1 LNPRIESLRHNKAPI
16 RARPLSALASLLFMP
31 TPLPPTAPHQLR
43 IQDFHYDL
51 PAGRIAPEPLPDRA
65 ASRLLVSRAGVL
77 SDKIFRD
84 LPGELPADSLLIFN
98 DTQVVRA
105 RLLAHRPS
113 GGAVE
118 LFCLE
123 PVAPHRALEL
133 ALQQTAAA
141 TWRCLV
147 GNGRR
152 WKSGPVTLEFSFAGQ
167 PATLWAER
175 QATEAG
181 GESLIDFRW
190 EPSSLPF
197 AEVLRAAGHLPL
209 PPYLHRPDTA
219 IDAVRYQTV
228 YAAHEG
234 AVAAPTAGLHFTPEL
249 LHELAQRGVA
259 TGQVT
264 LHVGAGTFQPVKA
277 DTMADHPMHAEPII
291 VQASMLRQLLAH
303 RPRPVIAVGTTS
315 LRTLESL
322 YWLGA
327 ALVRQPT
334 QLDLTVSQWQP
345 YEEILPDVAPGTA
358 LQALLTHLEATGSD
372 ALEASTR
379 LLIAPG
385 YRFRLVQGLI
395 TNFHQP
401 ESTLLLLVAALLGP
415 DWRAVYEHALAH
427 GYRFLSYGDSSLL
440 LPG

>member
-1 LNPRIESLRHNKAPI
+1 MS
-16 RARPLSALASLLFMP
+16 
-31 TPLPPTAPHQLR
+31 LPPSAPAQLR
-43 IQDFHYDL
+43 IQDFHYEL
-51 PAGRIAPEPLPDRA
+51 PAARIAPEPLPDRA
-65 ASRLLVSRAGVL
+65 ASHLLVSRAGVL
-77 SDKIFRD
+77 TDKVFRD
-84 LPGELPADSLLIFN
+84 LPGELPPDALLIFN

-105 RLLAHRPS
+105 RLLAHRPT

-123 PVAPHRALEL
+123 PVAPHRALEP
-133 ALQQTAAA
+133 ALQQTGAA

-152 WKSGPVTLEFSFAGQ
+152 WKSGPVTLNFSFAGQ

-219 IDAVRYQTV
+219 VDAVRYQTV

-249 LHELAQRGVA
+249 LAELAARGIA
-259 TGQVT
+259 TGRVT

-291 VQASMLRQLLAH
+291 VQASLLRQLLAH
-303 RPRPVIAVGTTS
+303 RPRPVIAVGTTTQ
-315 LRTLESL
+315 RTLQTR

-327 ALVRQPT
+327 AQVRQP
-334 QLDLTVSQWQP
+334 
-345 YEEILPDVAPGTA
+345 APGAA
-358 LQALLTHLEATGSD
+358 LGASPWHPQAPVAEPAMPHDRGLLALLAHLDAAGTD

-385 YRFRLVQGLI
+385 YRFQLVQGLI

-415 DWRAVYEHALAH
+415 GWRTVYDHALAH

>member
-1 LNPRIESLRHNKAPI
+1 MTN
-16 RARPLSALASLLFMP
+16 
-31 TPLPPTAPHQLR
+31 PHQLR
-43 IQDFHYDL
+43 IQDFHYNL
-51 PAGRIAPEPLPDRA
+51 PAARIAPEPLADRA
-65 ASRLLVSRAGVL
+65 ASRLLVSRHGAL
-77 SDKIFRD
+77 TDKTFRD
-84 LPGELPADSLLIFN
+84 LPDELPPDSLLIFN
-98 DTQVVRA
+98 DTRVVRA
-105 RLLAHRPS
+105 RLLAQRPT
-113 GGAVE
+113 GGMVE

-123 PVAPHRALEL
+123 PVAPHRALEP
-133 ALQQTAAA
+133 ALQQTGAC

-152 WKSGPVTLEFSFAGQ
+152 WKSGPVRLEFQFAGQ
-167 PATLWAER
+167 PAILTAVR
-175 QATEAG
+175 QAHEAS
-181 GESLIDFRW
+181 GESLINFSW
-190 EPSSLPF
+190 EPNSLPF

-209 PPYLHRPDTA
+209 PPYLHRPATA
-219 IDAVRYQTV
+219 TDAVRYQTV

-249 LHELAQRGVA
+249 LAELDEHGIA
-259 TGQVT
+259 TGRIT

-277 DTMADHPMHAEPII
+277 ETMADHPMHAEPII
-291 VQASMLRQLLAH
+291 VQASLLRLLLAH
-303 RPRPVIAVGTTS
+303 RPRPIIAVGTTS

-327 ALVRQPT
+327 
-334 QLDLTVSQWQP
+334 DLARHPAPPAAELRVSQWQP
-345 YEEILPDVAPGTA
+345 YAALLPGEAEVAPEA
-358 LQALLTHLEATGSD
+358 ALLALLAHLEATGS
-372 ALEASTR
+372 AVIEASTQ

-415 DWRAVYEHALAH
+415 GWRAVYDHALGH

-440 LPG
+440 LP

>member
-1 LNPRIESLRHNKAPI
+1 
-16 RARPLSALASLLFMP
+16 MP
-31 TPLPPTAPHQLR
+31 TPTDPHQLR
-43 IQDFHYDL
+43 IQDFHYEL
-51 PAGRIAPEPLPDRA
+51 PAARIAPEPLADRA
-65 ASRLLVSRAGVL
+65 ASRLLVSRHGAL
-77 SDKIFRD
+77 TDKTFRD
-84 LPGELPADSLLIFN
+84 LPGELPPGSLLIFN
-98 DTQVVRA
+98 DTRVVRA
-105 RLLAHRPS
+105 RLLTQRPT
-113 GGAVE
+113 GGVVE

-123 PVAPHRALEL
+123 PVAPHRSLEL
-133 ALQQTAAA
+133 ALQQTAAC

-152 WKSGPVTLEFSFAGQ
+152 WKSGSVQLEFQFAGQ
-167 PATLWAER
+167 PATLTAIR
-175 QATEAG
+175 QAHETS
-181 GESLIDFRW
+181 GESLIDFSW
-190 EPSSLPF
+190 TPSSLPF

-219 IDAVRYQTV
+219 TDAMRYQTV

-249 LHELAQRGVA
+249 LAELAARGIA

-277 DTMADHPMHAEPII
+277 DTMAEHPMHAEPII
-291 VQASMLRQLLAH
+291 VQASLLRQLLAH
-303 RPRPVIAVGTTS
+303 RPQPVIAVGTTS

-327 ALVRQPT
+327 ALARQPAT
-334 QLDLTVSQWQP
+334 SAAELRVSQWQP
-345 YEEILPDVAPGTA
+345 YAELLPGEAEITPEIA
-358 LQALLTHLEATGSD
+358 LQALLAHLEATGS
-372 ALEASTR
+372 AAIEASTQ

-401 ESTLLLLVAALLGP
+401 ESTLLLLVSALLGP
-415 DWRAVYEHALAH
+415 SWRAVYDHALGH

-440 LPG
+440 LP

>member
-1 LNPRIESLRHNKAPI
+1 ML
-16 RARPLSALASLLFMP
+16 
-31 TPLPPTAPHQLR
+31 PHQLR

-51 PAGRIAPEPLPDRA
+51 PAGRIAPAPLADRA
-65 ASRLLVSRAGVL
+65 ASRLLVSRAGVI
-77 SDKIFRD
+77 SDKTFRD
-84 LPGELPADSLLIFN
+84 LPAELPADSLLIFN
-98 DTQVVRA
+98 DTRVVRA
-105 RLLAHRPS
+105 RLLAQRPT

-123 PVAPHRALEL
+123 PVAPHRALEP
-133 ALQQTAAA
+133 ALQQTGAA

-147 GNGRR
+147 GHGRR
-152 WKSGPVTLEFSFAGQ
+152 WKSGPVSLSFQFAGQ

-175 QATEAG
+175 QAHETG
-181 GESLIDFRW
+181 GESLINFRW
-190 EPSSLPF
+190 EPAALPF

-209 PPYLHRPDTA
+209 PPYLHRAATPA
-219 IDAVRYQTV
+219 DAVRYQTV

-249 LHELAQRGVA
+249 LAELAGRGIG
-259 TGQVT
+259 TGQLT

-277 DTMADHPMHAEPII
+277 ETMADHPMHAEPII
-291 VQASMLRQLLAH
+291 VSAELLRQLLVH

-327 ALVRQPT
+327 ALVRGGPT
-334 QLDLTVSQWQP
+334 PPAALEVSQWQP
-345 YEEILPDVAPGTA
+345 YAALPPGAAAVPAEAA
-358 LQALLTHLEATGSD
+358 LQALLAHLEATGS
-372 ALEASTR
+372 AAVEASTR

-385 YRFRLVQGLI
+385 YRFRLVRGLI

-415 DWRAVYEHALAH
+415 GWRAVYEHALRQ

-440 LPG
+440 LPGGE

>member
-1 LNPRIESLRHNKAPI
+1 
-16 RARPLSALASLLFMP
+16 MP
-31 TPLPPTAPHQLR
+31 SPTAPRQLR

-51 PAGRIAPEPLPDRA
+51 PTERIAPEPLPDRA
-65 ASRLLVSRAGVL
+65 ASRLLVSRAGVI
-77 SDKIFRD
+77 SDQTFRD
-84 LPGELPADSLLIFN
+84 LPGELPAGSLLIFN
-98 DTQVVRA
+98 DTRVVRA
-105 RLLAHRPS
+105 RLLAKRS
-113 GGAVE
+113 TGGAVE

-123 PVAPHRALEL
+123 PVAPHRALEP
-133 ALQQTAAA
+133 ALQQTGSC

-152 WKSGPVTLEFSFAGQ
+152 WKSGPVSLDFSFAGQ
-167 PATLWAER
+167 PASLRAER
-175 QATEAG
+175 LATEDG
-181 GESLIDFRW
+181 GESLIAFSW
-190 EPSSLPF
+190 QPASLPF

-219 IDAVRYQTV
+219 ADAVRYQTV

-234 AVAAPTAGLHFTPEL
+234 AVAAPTAGLHFTPEIL
-249 LHELAQRGVA
+249 AELAAQGMA
-259 TGQVT
+259 IGHVT

-291 VQASMLRQLLAH
+291 VQASLLRQLLAH
-303 RPRPVIAVGTTS
+303 QAGPVIAVGTTS

-327 ALVRQPT
+327 ALARHPT
-334 QLDLTVSQWQP
+334 AEVAGLQVSQWQP
-345 YEEILPDVAPGTA
+345 YEPGPEVSPVAA
-358 LQALLTHLEATGSD
+358 LQALLAYLEATGST
-372 ALEASTR
+372 AIEASTR

-415 DWRAVYEHALAH
+415 GWRTVYDHALAH

-440 LPG
+440 LPGPLA

>member
-1 LNPRIESLRHNKAPI
+1 MNPDPR
-16 RARPLSALASLLFMP
+16 
-31 TPLPPTAPHQLR
+31 QLR
-43 IQDFHYDL
+43 IQDFTYDL
-51 PAGRIAPEPLPDRA
+51 PAARIAPAPLPDRA
-65 ASRLLVSRAGVL
+65 ASRLLVSRAGQL
-77 SDKIFRD
+77 SDKTFRD
-84 LPGELPADSLLIFN
+84 LPTELPADSLLIFN
-98 DTQVVRA
+98 DTRVVQA
-105 RLLAHRPS
+105 RLLARRPT
-113 GGAVE
+113 GGQVE

-133 ALQQTAAA
+133 ALQQTGAA

-152 WKSGPVTLEFSFAGQ
+152 WKSGPVTVEFTTADGQ
-167 PATLWAER
+167 PATLQAER
-175 QATEAG
+175 RAQEG
-181 GESLIDFRW
+181 GESVLDFQW
-190 EPSSLPF
+190 TPASLPF

-209 PPYLHRPDTA
+209 PPYLGRAATA
-219 IDAVRYQTV
+219 ADAVRYQTV

-234 AVAAPTAGLHFTPEL
+234 AVAAPTAGLHFTPEIL
-249 LHELAQRGVA
+249 AELAARGIA
-259 TGQVT
+259 TGHVT

-277 DTMADHPMHAEPII
+277 EHMAEHPMHAEPII
-291 VQASMLRQLLAH
+291 VTAGLLRQLLAH

-327 ALVRQPT
+327 ALARQPDT
-334 QLDLTVSQWQP
+334 APTELTVSQWQP
-345 YEEILPDVAPGTA
+345 YEPGPAVTAEEALTA
-358 LQALLTHLEATGSD
+358 LLAYLERRGTETV
-372 ALEASTR
+372 EAHTR

-385 YRFRLVQGLI
+385 YQFRLIDGLI

-415 DWRAVYEHALAH
+415 GWREVYDHALAS

-440 LPG
+440 LP

>member
-1 LNPRIESLRHNKAPI
+1 M
-16 RARPLSALASLLFMP
+16 SAVPDP
-31 TPLPPTAPHQLR
+31 TQLR
-43 IQDFHYDL
+43 IQDFHYEL
-51 PAGRIAPEPLPDRA
+51 PADRIAPEPLPDRA
-65 ASRLLVSRAGVL
+65 ASRLLVSRAGVIT
-77 SDKIFRD
+77 DKTFRD

-98 DTQVVRA
+98 DTRVVRA
-105 RLLAHRPS
+105 RLLARRPT

-123 PVAPHRALEL
+123 PVAPHRTLEL
-133 ALQQTAAA
+133 ALQQTGAC

-152 WKSGPVTLEFSFAGQ
+152 WKSGPVTLDFTFAGQ
-167 PATLWAER
+167 SATLWAER
-175 QATEAG
+175 QATETG

-190 EPSSLPF
+190 EPASLPF

-209 PPYLHRPDTA
+209 PPYIHRPDTA
-219 IDAVRYQTV
+219 TDAVRYQTV

-234 AVAAPTAGLHFTPEL
+234 AVAAPTAGLHFTPEV
-249 LHELAQRGVA
+249 LADLAARGIA
-259 TGQVT
+259 SGYVT

-277 DTMADHPMHAEPII
+277 ETMADHPMHAEPII
-291 VQASMLRQLLAH
+291 VQASLLRQLLAH
-303 RPRPVIAVGTTS
+303 RSRPVIAVGTTS

-327 ALVRQPT
+327 ALARQPAAPGT
-334 QLDLTVSQWQP
+334 DLRVEQWQP
-345 YEEILPDVAPGTA
+345 YAALPPGEAEITPEAA
-358 LQALLTHLEATGSD
+358 LQALLDYLDASGS
-372 ALEASTR
+372 AAIEASTQ

-385 YRFRLVQGLI
+385 YRFRLVRGLI

-401 ESTLLLLVAALLGP
+401 ESTLLLLIAALLGLG
-415 DWRAVYEHALAH
+415 WRTVYEHAILH

-440 LPG
+440 LP

>member
-1 LNPRIESLRHNKAPI
+1 MLYTTDPR
-16 RARPLSALASLLFMP
+16 
-31 TPLPPTAPHQLR
+31 QLR
-43 IQDFHYDL
+43 IQDFYYDL
-51 PAGRIAPEPLPDRA
+51 PAERIAPEPLPDRA
-65 ASRLLVSRAGVL
+65 ASRLLVSRQGVIE
-77 SDKIFRD
+77 DKTFRD
-84 LPGELPADSLLIFN
+84 LPAELPAGSLLIFN
-98 DTQVVRA
+98 DTRVVRA
-105 RLLAHRPS
+105 RLLAQRPT
-113 GGAVE
+113 GGVVE

-123 PVAPHRALEL
+123 PVAPHRALEP
-133 ALQQTAAA
+133 ALQQTGAA

-152 WKSGPVTLEFSFAGQ
+152 WKSGPVSLRFDVAGQ

-181 GESLIDFRW
+181 GESLINFRW
-190 EPSSLPF
+190 EPAALPF

-219 IDAVRYQTV
+219 TDAVRYQTV

-234 AVAAPTAGLHFTPEL
+234 AVAAPTAGLHFTPEVL
-249 LHELAQRGVA
+249 AELAARGLA
-259 TGQVT
+259 SGYVT

-277 DTMADHPMHAEPII
+277 ETMAGHPMHAEPII
-291 VQASMLRQLLAH
+291 VQASLLRQLLAH
-303 RPRPVIAVGTTS
+303 RPHPVIAVGTTS

-327 ALVRQPT
+327 ALARQPASVGAE
-334 QLDLTVSQWQP
+334 LRVDQWQP
-345 YEEILPDVAPGTA
+345 YAPLAPGEAEIAPEAA
-358 LQALLTHLEATGSD
+358 LQALLAHLEASGS
-372 ALEASTR
+372 AAIEASTQ

-385 YRFRLVQGLI
+385 YRFRLAQGLI

-415 DWRAVYEHALAH
+415 GWRQVYDHALSH

-440 LPG
+440 LP

>member
-1 LNPRIESLRHNKAPI
+1 
-16 RARPLSALASLLFMP
+16 MP
-31 TPLPPTAPHQLR
+31 TPPLGPGQLR
-43 IQDFHYDL
+43 IQDFQYDL
-51 PAGRIAPEPLPDRA
+51 PADRIAPEPLPDRSS
-65 ASRLLVSRAGVL
+65 SRLLVSRAGVIK
-77 SDKIFRD
+77 DKHFRD
-84 LPGELPADSLLIFN
+84 LPGELPSNALLIFN

-105 RLLAHRPS
+105 RLLAHRPT
-113 GGAVE
+113 GGIVE

-123 PVAPHRALEL
+123 PVAPHRALEP
-133 ALQQTAAA
+133 ALQQTSAC

-152 WKSGPVTLEFSFAGQ
+152 WRQGSVSLEFSFAGQ

-175 QATEAG
+175 QAVEAG
-181 GESLIDFRW
+181 GESLIDFHW
-190 EPSSLPF
+190 QPSSLPF

-209 PPYLHRPDTA
+209 PPYLHRTDTA
-219 IDAVRYQTV
+219 ADAVRYQTV

-234 AVAAPTAGLHFTPEL
+234 AVAAPTAGLHFTPEVL
-249 LHELAQRGVA
+249 EELGQRGIA
-259 TGQVT
+259 TGHVT

-277 DTMADHPMHAEPII
+277 ETMADHPMHAEPII
-291 VQASMLRQLLAH
+291 VQASLLRQLLAH

-327 ALVRQPT
+327 ALVRQP
-334 QLDLTVSQWQP
+334 DLPALEVKQWQP
-345 YEEILPDVAPGTA
+345 YEDLAGTSDISAEAA
-358 LQALLTHLEATGSD
+358 LQALLTHLDATGSE

-401 ESTLLLLVAALLGP
+401 ESTLLLLVSALLGP
-415 DWRAVYEHALAH
+415 EWRAVYDHALAH
-427 GYRFLSYGDSSLL
+427 NYRFLSYGDSSLL

>member
-1 LNPRIESLRHNKAPI
+1 
-16 RARPLSALASLLFMP
+16 MP
-31 TPLPPTAPHQLR
+31 TPLPDPHQLR

-51 PAGRIAPEPLPDRA
+51 PAGRIAPAPLADRA
-65 ASRLLVSRAGVL
+65 ASRLLVSRGGVI
-77 SDKIFRD
+77 SDKTFRD
-84 LPGELPADSLLIFN
+84 LPDELPADSLLIFN
-98 DTQVVRA
+98 DTRVVRA
-105 RLLAHRPS
+105 RLLAQRPT

-123 PVAPHRALEL
+123 PVAPHRALEP
-133 ALQQTAAA
+133 ALQQTGAA

-147 GNGRR
+147 GHGRR
-152 WKSGPVTLEFSFAGQ
+152 WKSGPVSLDFQANGQ

-175 QATEAG
+175 QATETG
-181 GESLIDFRW
+181 GESLVDFRW
-190 EPSSLPF
+190 EPAALPF

-209 PPYLHRPDTA
+209 PPYLHRAATPA
-219 IDAVRYQTV
+219 DAVRYQTV
-228 YAAHEG
+228 YAAREG
-234 AVAAPTAGLHFTPEL
+234 AVAAPTAGLHFTPAL
-249 LHELAQRGVA
+249 LAELATRGIG
-259 TGQVT
+259 TGQLT

-277 DTMADHPMHAEPII
+277 ETMADHPMHAEPII
-291 VQASMLRQLLAH
+291 VPAGLLRQLLAH

-327 ALVRQPT
+327 ALVRGGPT
-334 QLDLTVSQWQP
+334 PPHVLEVSQWQP
-345 YEEILPDVAPGTA
+345 YATLPPGAADVPAEAA
-358 LQALLTHLEATGSD
+358 LQALLAHLEATGS
-372 ALEASTR
+372 AAVEASTR

-385 YRFRLVQGLI
+385 YRFRLVGGLI

-415 DWRAVYEHALAH
+415 GWRAVYEHALAQ

-440 LPG
+440 LPGDE

>member
-1 LNPRIESLRHNKAPI
+1 MPAVPPPYPANPR
-16 RARPLSALASLLFMP
+16 
-31 TPLPPTAPHQLR
+31 QLR
-43 IQDFHYDL
+43 IQDFRYDL
-51 PAGRIAPEPLPDRA
+51 PAARIAPEPLPDRA
-65 ASRLLVSRAGVL
+65 GSRLLVYRGGVIT
-77 SDKIFRD
+77 DKTFRD
-84 LPGELPADSLLIFN
+84 LPAELPAGSLLIFN
-98 DTQVVRA
+98 DTRVVRA
-105 RLLAHRPS
+105 RLLAQRPT
-113 GGAVE
+113 GGQVE

-123 PVAPHRALEL
+123 PVAPHRALEP
-133 ALQQTAAA
+133 ALQQTGSA

-152 WKSGPVTLEFSFAGQ
+152 WKSGPVQLDFEADGQ

-175 QATEAG
+175 RPAEG
-181 GESLIDFRW
+181 GGDSLVDFRW
-190 EPSSLPF
+190 EPAPLPF

-209 PPYLHRPDTA
+209 PPYLHRPDTPQ
-219 IDAVRYQTV
+219 DAVRYQTV

-234 AVAAPTAGLHFTPEL
+234 AVAAPTAGLHFTPEV
-249 LHELAQRGVA
+249 LAALAARGV
-259 TGQVT
+259 TSGHLT

-277 DTMADHPMHAEPII
+277 ETMADHPMHAEPLI
-291 VQASMLRQLLAH
+291 VQASLLRQLLAH
-303 RPRPVIAVGTTS
+303 RAGPVIAVGTTS

-327 ALVRQPT
+327 ALAHDPAAP
-334 QLDLTVSQWQP
+334 LEVSQWQP
-345 YEEILPDVAPGTA
+345 YAGGPEMAPAAA
-358 LQALLTHLEATGSD
+358 LHALLAHLERTGS
-372 ALEASTR
+372 AAVEASTR

-415 DWRAVYEHALAH
+415 GWRTLYAHALAE

-440 LPG
+440 LPDEIGPPVGSGTHFD